1 MVAFNLCY
9 YQARSHLLGTIRAF
23 KHQDLQM
30 FGRNL
35 SKCEYYIHALDV
47 VSRYRD
53 PQLQISG
60 KLNFECSTLRVNHL
74 LKNVN
79 LSSFTLSCDK
89 FAIAILTSRRIK
101 RDILTL

>member
-1 MVAFNLCY
+1 MVVFNLCY

-30 FGRNL
+30 FVRNL

-47 VSRYRD
+47 VSRD

-74 LKNVN
+74 PKNVN
-79 LSSFTLSCDK
+79 FFSFTLSCDK
-89 FAIAILTSRRIK
+89 FAIAILTSRRTK
-101 RDILTL
+101 RDTLTL